1 MKLYIVGGKSP
12 TGKALIEILRKH
24 KIRFLAPADKY
35 FDPDNALAIAKSIT
49 DFRPDQLI
57 NLADFISGNHSA
69 LKRAESAE
77 ERCRQINAQ
86 LPAVLSEVCNHLG
99 IPLLHLRRQSQL
111 VQRKGPSLLQVP

>member
-24 KIRFLAPADKY
+24 KIRFLAPSDKY

-57 NLADFISGNHSA
+57 NLADFISGNQRSKLHENFLGFRMGPARYKTSVFA
-69 LKRAESAE
+69 PLNVAIWPLSRKRKAI
-77 ERCRQINAQ
+77 RGPGKFC
-86 LPAVLSEVCNHLG
+86 
-99 IPLLHLRRQSQL
+99 LRE
-111 VQRKGPSLLQVP
+111 